1 MISTETRTAILD
13 RADIVT
19 VVSEAGVK
27 LKPAGHGFVACCP
40 FHNEKTASFHVSPE
54 RGRWHC
60 FGACGEGHVR
70 CSYATSIDKIAEAL
84 TRIEHFVKNHK
95 K

>member
-27 LKPAGHGFVACCP
+27 LKPAGRGFVACCP

-60 FGACGEGHVR
+60 FGACGEGFARV
-70 CSYATSIDKIAEAL
+70 SYAYSVKHLSMAL
-84 TRIEHFVKNHK
+84 ERIEAFLKTLK

>member
-27 LKPAGHGFVACCP
+27 IKPAGRGFVACCP
-40 FHNEKTASFHVSPE
+40 YHKQKTANFP
-54 RGRWHC
+54 
-60 FGACGEGHVR
+60 
-70 CSYATSIDKIAEAL
+70 I
-84 TRIEHFVKNHK
+84 
-95 K
+95 

>member
-19 VVSEAGVK
+19 VVTEAGVK
-27 LKPAGHGFVACCP
+27 LKQAGRGFVACCP
-40 FHNEKTASFHVSPE
+40 FHSEKTASFNVSPE

-60 FGACGEGHVR
+60 FGACGEGGNVIDFVMRHRTEIGRAHV
-70 CSYATSIDKIAEAL
+70 
-84 TRIEHFVKNHK
+84 
-95 K
+95 